1 MDLIE
6 KSAQEKENI
15 DKNLNIIK
23 ENINLNDNSI
33 IKDFQIKKCPEPNF
47 FFKENIV
54 SHCDCTCG
62 LNESFDI
69 FKSVKNNEHY
79 LIISNRENNNIE
91 IIKIISKELIKSIE
105 GNNSKFVFLKYYLN
119 PNNNNEYLVTIDIN
133 GIIKIIN
140 ISDNYNIISKII
152 SPKEFKNCWSY
163 FNCALLFNIQ
173 IGKEKLDII
182 VVGSRARY
190 MEEYPTKIYNI
201 HNGQFLK
208 DISNTIKN
216 KTRFIIPWY
225 NESNQEYYLIEL
237 CEDLLVIVN
246 ILHNEIYAKFDEENF
261 KNYSSGLIYKN
272 NNVDYLYASNSCSEI
287 NIWNLLD
294 KVLVKKIKISNKIN
308 NIRLYGL
315 LIWNE
320 NYMIVN
326 DDYYKAIRVIDLKQ
340 NKVAS
345 MINNRHKASVRCI
358 KRINHPEYGEC
369 LLTGGDD
376 HNIKLWYIPKIIRGI
391 FEKI

>member
-6 KSAQEKENI
+6 QSVQEKENI
-15 DKNLNIIK
+15 VNNFNIIK
-23 ENINLNDNSI
+23 ENINLNDYSI

-91 IIKIISKELIKSIE
+91 IINIISKEIIKSIE

-119 PNNNNEYLVTIDIN
+119 PKNNNEYLVTIDIN

-163 FNCALLFNIQ
+163 LNCALLFNIQ

-182 VVGSRARY
+182 LVGSRARY

-294 KVLVKKIKISNKIN
+294 KVLIKKIKISNKIN

-340 NKVAS
+340 NKVVS